1 MTFFFQIHG
10 KTNGLWSARFESVF
24 LYFLPFY
31 PGAERETHT
40 QRKKKYNVYVCLAY
54 TGIHWPFFYFQTIG
68 SRRTLKKKR
77 VHRGE
82 ICIDGCEKWFSV
94 ISLIMNYTYKRKR
107 APPNNETCSSIRCY
121 YLAPAVLCIGGS
133 V

>member
-1 MTFFFQIHG
+1 MVYEARGLNLLFVFSPLLSRSRERDPHTAEKDIQCIRLSCIH
-10 KTNGLWSARFESVF
+10 R
-24 LYFLPFY
+24 
-31 PGAERETHT
+31 
-40 QRKKKYNVYVCLAY
+40 
-54 TGIHWPFFYFQTIG
+54 PFFYFQTIG

>member
-1 MTFFFQIHG
+1 MTFFFQIHR

-40 QRKKKYNVYVCLAY
+40 QRKKTYNVRLSCIHRHTLA
-54 TGIHWPFFYFQTIG
+54 FSYFQTIG
-68 SRRTLKKKR
+68 SRTTLKKKR